1 MHLNTAAMPPL
12 PEELAECP
20 ADCCWHSEPE
30 QTFSAQ
36 TWTRRHIVATRLPG
50 VVLDVR
56 DYWGPPG
63 PPRRT
68 VDIDI
73 AGYAISS
80 GELAELADFAMFREL
95 GHLATHLAGNH
106 VAGQAPGQ
114 LALDESQPHLPFT
127 QFQESPAADRHGSS
141 HRSLTGE
148 VMHTNPH
155 AVYQRTKSGQ
165 EVFIAW
171 ATIDDDGGARYGEPP
186 GIALCF
192 EDVEEPEQVYRLSL
206 DAARNLA
213 RMITEIVDQ
222 AKEEADD
229 PTQMVT
235 GVG

>member
-95 GHLATHLAGNH
+95 GNLATHLAGNH
-106 VAGQAPGQ
+106 VIEQVAPDQ
-114 LALDESQPHLPFT
+114 LALDELQPHMPLT
-127 QFQESPAADRHGSS
+127 SFQESPR
-141 HRSLTGE
+141 LKGE

-165 EVFIAW
+165 EVFVAW
-171 ATIDDDGGARYGEPP
+171 ATIDDDGARYGEPP

-213 RMITEIVDQ
+213 RMIAEIVDQ